1 MQVGMRCKIS
11 LCIGAMQQ
19 QQEGIASLAKD
30 SLGLGVQSFPL
41 RRLASH
47 RTEARDAERL
57 ASLHSS
63 DTPLLQCARCK
74 RLLASRRCSL
84 AHYLARLALDQS
96 ILREAAHSL
105 RLLATEDSSPGI
117 LATSDGAHFFD
128 LLHGLHSRL
137 HGGLR
142 GFHALIA
149 GFAAAFMALPLAAFI
164 A

>member
-1 MQVGMRCKIS
+1 MQVGLRCKIS

-19 QQEGIASLAKD
+19 QPEGIASLAKD

-105 RLLATEDSSPGI
+105 RLPATEDSNPGI

-128 LLHGLHSRL
+128 LHGLHSRL

-142 GFHALIA
+142 SFHALHRW
-149 GFAAAFMALPLAAFI
+149 FRSR
-164 A
+164 

>member
-1 MQVGMRCKIS
+1 MRCKIS
-11 LCIGAMQQ
+11 LCIGAMQK
-19 QQEGIASLAKD
+19 QEGIASLAKD
-30 SLGLGVQSFPL
+30 RLGLGVESFPL

-57 ASLHSS
+57 ASLYSS

-105 RLLATEDSSPGI
+105 RLPSTEDSSPGI

-128 LLHGLHSRL
+128 LLHGLHSRFRGRL
-137 HGGLR
+137 HGFAFGS
-142 GFHALIA
+142 FHCEGHGNQRKNQQA
-149 GFAAAFMALPLAAFI
+149 
-164 A
+164 